1 MSVEIPGL
9 TRLSARNP
17 GPMTG
22 LGNWTYLVDGSVPTL
37 IDAGIGASDHL
48 DELSSSLDGAGPG
61 LSRVIVTH
69 AHTDHASGA
78 PALAARW
85 PAAAFLK
92 FPWPGLDAKYPVQ
105 WQPVADGQRIAAGD
119 VALEVVHTPGHS
131 PDHLCLWH
139 AETRT
144 LFSGDLLVEG
154 STVVIPGSRGGSLT
168 AYLQSL
174 ARIEAMGPV
183 MALPAH
189 GATIEDPVALIA
201 RYRVHRAEREAQILE
216 ALQNGAD
223 TVTAIAD
230 RVYADV
236 IPVLRPVAEET
247 VRAHLAKLRDE
258 GRVTEHDG
266 HVMVNQ

>member
-1 MSVEIPGL
+1 MPLTIPGL
-9 TRLSARNP
+9 TKLSARNP

-22 LGNWTYLVDGSVPTL
+22 LGNWTYLVNGSAPTL
-37 IDAGIGASDHL
+37 IDAGIGAADHL
-48 DELSSSLDGAGPG
+48 DELSSLLDGSGPG

-78 PALAARW
+78 PALGARW

-92 FPWPGLDAKYPVQ
+92 YPWPGLDAKYPVQ
-105 WQPVADGQRIAAGD
+105 WQPVADGQCIVAGD
-119 VALEVVHTPGHS
+119 ITLEVVHTPGHS

-139 AETRT
+139 AESRT

-154 STVVIPGSRGGSLT
+154 STVVIPGSRGGSLA

-174 ARIEAMGPV
+174 ACVEAMAPV
-183 MALPAH
+183 IALPAH
-189 GATIEDPVALIA
+189 GPTIEDPVALIA

-216 ALQNGAD
+216 ALQGGAD

-230 RVYADV
+230 TVYADL

-258 GRVTEHDG
+258 GRVSEHDG
-266 HVMVNQ
+266 RLMVNR